1 MTALPD
7 AKLPDFAAITDKAMK
22 GELDDDDDEDEDD
35 RGKADV
41 DEAGT
46 DKKVTTAADD
56 SDMSSGVPSDE
67 ELLSILHTLLL
78 DTHVT
83 EGELICGGCQRHYKI
98 QQGIPNMRLNE
109 DEV

>member
-1 MTALPD
+1 MLSRALLTAPPD
-7 AKLPDFAAITDKAMK
+7 GKLPDFASLAARAMK
-22 GELDDDDDEDEDD
+22 GELDDEDNNEDDD
-35 RGKADV
+35 G
-41 DEAGT
+41 
-46 DKKVTTAADD
+46 AADSKEAVTGAD
-56 SDMSSGVPSDE
+56 SDMVAGVPSDE

-83 EGELICGGCQRHYKI
+83 EGELICGGCKRHYKI